1 MMAGIYSSFGFCR
14 ATFIAHIAAHVQD
27 LGFSLTD
34 GANVLA
40 VLTGWSIIGRIGMGR
55 LADMIGNRAA
65 FMISFAVTTVILT
78 YGLRAQD
85 LWELYL
91 FGAVFGFAWGAQAVL
106 RFAIT
111 SEVFGLA
118 SLGLVMGVL
127 GFAEYGT
134 AAVGA
139 YIAGY
144 VFDVVGTYRPVF
156 LMGMAVSATGILIA
170 WLLKPAMRKDVGMN
184 VPSP

>member
-1 MMAGIYSSFGFCR
+1 MS
-14 ATFIAHIAAHVQD
+14 
-27 LGFSLTD
+27 
-34 GANVLA
+34 
-40 VLTGWSIIGRIGMGR
+40 
-55 LADMIGNRAA
+55 
-65 FMISFAVTTVILT
+65 
-78 YGLRAQD
+78 
-85 LWELYL
+85 
-91 FGAVFGFAWGAQAVL
+91 

-156 LMGMAVSATGILIA
+156 LMGMAVSATGILLA
-170 WLLKPAMRKDVGMN
+170 WLLKPAMRKDVGVN
-184 VPSP
+184 VPSQ